1 MTRASHIDHHEMTE
15 HSCTSRIYSTICW
28 PSQNG
33 QYLLLDEQYLY
44 GDDRRVEH
52 PLHLYVCLFGW
63 VFILLLY
70 PENRECIEARKP
82 TAIKE
87 RWGGG
92 ELSSIYW
99 SIHIDCWLPFW
110 WWLCGRVCFLSDD
123 SLALCFFSH
132 MCFQFRKKY
141 DCKKG
146 AQSHRS
152 PFFDYIIEN
161 RWMENRSTWCGFP
174 KACRSFDWPQHA

>member
-15 HSCTSRIYSTICW
+15 RSCTSRIYSTICW
-28 PSQNG
+28 PPQNV

-87 RWGGG
+87 RWGGASYLQYIG
-92 ELSSIYW
+92 
-99 SIHIDCWLPFW
+99 PFI
-110 WWLCGRVCFLSDD
+110 LIVGFLSGGDFVVVCV
-123 SLALCFFSH
+123 SCLMIPSHCVSFRTCVFSSVKN
-132 MCFQFRKKY
+132 MIA
-141 DCKKG
+141 KKG
-146 AQSHRS
+146 RNRIARLIS
-152 PFFDYIIEN
+152 IIL
-161 RWMENRSTWCGFP
+161 
-174 KACRSFDWPQHA
+174 